1 LTEDISGFVLLNKPS
16 GITSFQAVNTIRKRL
31 GIKKAG
37 HTGTLDKFARGLLII
52 LLGKYTRL
60 APFFTKLDK
69 RYRAVI
75 VFGQETD
82 TLDPEGKIVKTGRI
96 PGYETI
102 MNLTIKFTGVMEQV
116 PPVYSAVH
124 INGVR
129 AYKAALKGENPI
141 LSSRKVRI
149 SEISLITYKDA
160 ELKIDITCS
169 KGTYIRSLARDM
181 GAEASS
187 CAYVRA
193 LKRIGIGDFKIEDA
207 VTLEEFTENSIIVQP
222 VRFLTKLSGIGLVNI
237 EDEIR
242 IKKILNGV
250 VPDKSF
256 FNKKDLQSSILALIG
271 KQGEIL
277 AMVKNL
283 GDHYRYIS
291 VFN

>member
-1 LTEDISGFVLLNKPS
+1 MTEDISGFVLLNKPS